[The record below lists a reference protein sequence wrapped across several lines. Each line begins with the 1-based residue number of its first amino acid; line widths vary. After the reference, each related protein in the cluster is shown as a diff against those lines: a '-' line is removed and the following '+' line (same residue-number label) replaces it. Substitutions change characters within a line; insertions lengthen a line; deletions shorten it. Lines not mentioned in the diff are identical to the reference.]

1 MQLSELVRRIR
12 SGEKEAVKELVATY
26 GSAVYQ
32 RAFERTNDKELAR
45 EAARQTFGQ
54 FVAIVQQQPQD
65 DGWTLWFGDLIEKN
79 ISTYAQ
85 ISTDMRTIESELD
98 HELIE
103 TTPTYTAA
111 PAYAATP
118 AYPATPAYAAAP
130 APAPVAK
137 PAAKEQESFIWRA
150 PEPEAPPRRMD
161 APQLN
166 WREAEEPPLQPDKR
180 KRNEK
185 KRKPDERESKPE
197 PRVHKDNVRDE
208 IFDEPYRKK
217 AKGGA
222 GHGFSI
228 VLLILV
234 SLLLLWV
241 VVGVAMTLQWIP
253 SYDLGFTWFNQ
264 HVFKLF

>member
-65 DGWTLWFGDLIEKN
+65 DGWTLWFGDLIERN

-98 HELIE
+98 HELVQ
-103 TTPTYTAA
+103 TTPAYSAA
-111 PAYAATP
+111 PAYPT
-118 AYPATPAYAAAP
+118 AP
-130 APAPVAK
+130 APAAQ
-137 PAAKEQESFIWRA
+137 PAAKEPESFIWRA
-150 PEPEAPPRRMD
+150 PEPEAPPRKPEQ
-161 APQLN
+161 PQIN
-166 WREAEEPPLQPDKR
+166 WREAEEPQQPRTPEKNS
-180 KRNEK
+180 RNDK
-185 KRKPDERESKPE
+185 KRKKADRGREPE
-197 PRVHKDNVRDE
+197 PRAHKDSIRDE

-241 VVGVAMTLQWIP
+241 VAGVAMTLQWIP
-253 SYDLGFTWFNQ
+253 TYDLGFNWFN
-264 HVFKLF
+264 LF

>member
-54 FVAIVQQQPQD
+54 FVAIVQQQPGD

-98 HELIE
+98 HEIVD

-111 PAYAATP
+111 PAYKATP
-118 AYPATPAYAAAP
+118 A
-130 APAPVAK
+130 
-137 PAAKEQESFIWRA
+137 PAAKEPEPLIWRT
-150 PEPEAPPRRMD
+150 PEPEPAPRKAEPE
-161 APQLN
+161 PLI
-166 WREAEEPPLQPDKR
+166 WREQQEPLPTRTPEKSKR
-180 KRNEK
+180 GERA
-185 KRKPDERESKPE
+185 RKQDERKQEA
-197 PRVHKDNVRDE
+197 RVHKDNVRDE
-208 IFDEPYRKK
+208 IFDEPYRSK
-217 AKGGA
+217 AKGSA
-222 GHGFSI
+222 GHKFSI

-234 SLLLLWV
+234 SLVLLWV
-241 VVGVAMTLQWIP
+241 VAGVAMTLQWIP
-253 SYDLGFTWFNQ
+253 YYDLGFTWFNQ
-264 HVFKLF
+264 HAFKLF

>member
-65 DGWTLWFGDLIEKN
+65 DGWTLWFGDLIERN

-98 HELIE
+98 HELVE
-103 TTPTYTAA
+103 TTPSYAAA
-111 PAYAATP
+111 PAYT
-118 AYPATPAYAAAP
+118 PATPAYTAAPTNTAAP
-130 APAPVAK
+130 ATQ
-137 PAAKEQESFIWRA
+137 PAAKEPESFIWRA
-150 PEPEAPPRRMD
+150 PEPEPTSPRRAD
-161 APQLN
+161 APTLN
-166 WREAEEPPLQPDKR
+166 WREAEEAPRMPEKAR
-180 KRNEK
+180 RNEK
-185 KRKPDERESKPE
+185 KRKPDGGKAPE

-208 IFDEPYRKK
+208 IFDEPYRNK

-253 SYDLGFTWFNQ
+253 TYDLGFIWFNQ

>member
-12 SGEKEAVKELVATY
+12 RGEKEAVKELVAAY

-54 FVAIVQQQPQD
+54 FVAIVQQQPEE

-98 HELIE
+98 HEIVDS
-103 TTPTYTAA
+103 A
-111 PAYAATP
+111 PVV
-118 AYPATPAYAAAP
+118 
-130 APAPVAK
+130 APVAAR
-137 PAAKEQESFIWRA
+137 PAVSEPEPLNWRT
-150 PEPEAPPRRMD
+150 PEPEPVPPRK
-161 APQLN
+161 AEQEPLI
-166 WREAEEPPLQPDKR
+166 WREQQEQLSPRTPEKPKR
-180 KRNEK
+180 SERA
-185 KRKPDERESKPE
+185 RKQDERKQEA
-197 PRVHKDNVRDE
+197 RVHKDNVRDE
-208 IFDEPYRKK
+208 IFDEPYRNKQK
-217 AKGGA
+217 NGLS
-222 GHGFSI
+222 HGVSI

-234 SLLLLWV
+234 SLVLLWV
-241 VVGVAMTLQWIP
+241 VAGVAMTMQWIP
-253 SYDLGFTWFNQ
+253 TYDLGFNWFNQ

>member
-65 DGWTLWFGDLIEKN
+65 DGWTLWFGDLIERN

-98 HELIE
+98 HELVQ
-103 TTPTYTAA
+103 TTPAYSAA
-111 PAYAATP
+111 PAYPT
-118 AYPATPAYAAAP
+118 AP
-130 APAPVAK
+130 APAAQ
-137 PAAKEQESFIWRA
+137 PAAKEPESFIWRA
-150 PEPEAPPRRMD
+150 PEPEAPPRKPEQ
-161 APQLN
+161 PQIN
-166 WREAEEPPLQPDKR
+166 WREAEEPQPPRTPEKGR
-180 KRNEK
+180 RNDK
-185 KRKPDERESKPE
+185 KRKKADRGREPE
-197 PRVHKDNVRDE
+197 QRAHSDSIRDE

-253 SYDLGFTWFNQ
+253 TYDLGFNWFNQ

>member
-98 HELIE
+98 HELVE
-103 TTPTYTAA
+103 TPPAYTAS
-111 PAYAATP
+111 
-118 AYPATPAYAAAP
+118 PAYAAAP
-130 APAPVAK
+130 AYAAPASAAQ
-137 PAAKEQESFIWRA
+137 PAAKAQESFIWRA
-150 PEPEAPPRRMD
+150 PEPETPPRRTEP
-161 APQLN
+161 PQLN
-166 WREAEEPPLQPDKR
+166 WREAEEPLPPRAPEKA
-180 KRNEK
+180 KRNER
-185 KRKPDERESKPE
+185 KRKPDERENKPE

-217 AKGGA
+217 AKSGA

-253 SYDLGFTWFNQ
+253 WHDLGFTWFNQ
-264 HVFKLF
+264 NVFKLF

>member
-65 DGWTLWFGDLIEKN
+65 DGWTLWFGDLIERN

-98 HELIE
+98 HELVQ
-103 TTPTYTAA
+103 TTPAYTAA
-111 PAYAATP
+111 
-118 AYPATPAYAAAP
+118 PAYAAAP
-130 APAPVAK
+130 APAAQ
-137 PAAKEQESFIWRA
+137 PAAKDPESFIWRA
-150 PEPEAPPRRMD
+150 PEPETSQRKPE
-161 APQLN
+161 QQQIN
-166 WREAEEPPLQPDKR
+166 WREAEEPQQPRTPEKNS
-180 KRNEK
+180 RNDK
-185 KRKPDERESKPE
+185 KRKKADRGREPE
-197 PRVHKDNVRDE
+197 QRARGDSIRDE

-253 SYDLGFTWFNQ
+253 TYDLGFIWFNQ

>member
-79 ISTYAQ
+79 VSTYAQ

-98 HELIE
+98 HEIVD
-103 TTPTYTAA
+103 TTPAYAAAPAYTAA

-118 AYPATPAYAAAP
+118 APAAQ
-130 APAPVAK
+130 
-137 PAAKEQESFIWRA
+137 PAAKEPDSFIWRA
-150 PEPEAPPRRMD
+150 PETDSSSTRRAEPD
-161 APQLN
+161 PIS
-166 WREAEEPPLQPDKR
+166 WREQQEPISQRAPEKP
-180 KRNEK
+180 KRNERG
-185 KRKPDERESKPE
+185 RKQDERKQEA
-197 PRVHKDNVRDE
+197 RVHKDSVRDE
-208 IFDEPYRKK
+208 IFDEPYRSKG
-217 AKGGA
+217 KGGA

-234 SLLLLWV
+234 SLVLLWV

-253 SYDLGFTWFNQ
+253 TYNLGFEWFNQ